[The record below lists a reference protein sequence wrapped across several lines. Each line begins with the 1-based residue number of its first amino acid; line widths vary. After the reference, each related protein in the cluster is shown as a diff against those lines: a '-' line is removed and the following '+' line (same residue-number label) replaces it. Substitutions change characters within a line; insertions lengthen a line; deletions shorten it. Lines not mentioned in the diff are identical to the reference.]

1 MFLSKFYQDNRGS
14 VLLFAMVFGAIS
26 FTLIVMGVTG
36 YAILENRA
44 SVHKHSREM
53 AFQIAEA
60 GVNYY
65 RWHLAHNKTD
75 YTDGTGLAGPYL
87 KEYV

>member
-1 MFLSKFYQDNRGS
+1 MGC
-14 VLLFAMVFGAIS
+14 VS
-26 FTLIVMGVTG
+26 FVVGVGG
-36 YAILENRA
+36 YAISENSA
-44 SVHKHSREM
+44 SNYKHNREM

-75 YTDGTGLAGPYL
+75 YKDGGM
-87 KEYV
+87 